1 MQPLDPSNDQEWIKK
16 IMPKSDGTLPCYVF
30 CT

>member
-1 MQPLDPSNDQEWIKK
+1 MQPLDSNDQEWIKK